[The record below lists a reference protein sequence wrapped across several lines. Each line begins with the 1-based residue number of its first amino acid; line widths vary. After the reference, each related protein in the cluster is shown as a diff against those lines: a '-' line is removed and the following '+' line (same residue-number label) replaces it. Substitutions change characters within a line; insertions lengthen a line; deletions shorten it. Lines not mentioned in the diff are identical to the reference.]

1 MNMKLK
7 TIVPVSEARKNLFR
21 IMDRIQ
27 RPDTRF
33 VLTVDGR
40 PRAVVLSIDEWE
52 SMLSTLDIAT
62 DPKMMKAIEKGKKDV
77 EKGRYYS
84 LDEVLDEE
92 GLEVVRDK
100 TVKYKVKKKDKKLI
114 RRKHKK

>member
-1 MNMKLK
+1 MDMGLK
-7 TIVPVSEARKNLFR
+7 TIVPVSEARRNLFR
-21 IMDRIQ
+21 IMDKIQ
-27 RPDTRF
+27 QPDTRF

-62 DPKMMKAIEKGKKDV
+62 DPAMVKAIERGEKDIKEGK
-77 EKGRYYS
+77 YYS
-84 LDEVLDEE
+84 LDEVLSAE

-100 TVKYKVKKKDKKLI
+100 AAKYKVKKIKKAQ
-114 RRKHKK
+114 RKRTKK